1 MIISSIES
9 EYPAV
14 RARMSILR
22 ITSRPERSS
31 HGFGSVYFF
40 VWASRTMVENWIHF
54 SSSEQIYARVPEKH
68 PSILVTIFL
77 VSYAQRSSLTA
88 GHPAITDA
96 RYAYRRRSRV
106 RQRNSSGVERANGF
120 LFAVTMDHPSRTTSR

>member
-1 MIISSIES
+1 MIMSSIES

-68 PSILVTIFL
+68 HSILVTIFL

-96 RYAYRRRSRV
+96 RYAYRRRSLV